1 MKIILKIYKHNR
13 IGNLT
18 SIFLD
23 IPNNKITVNTLK
35 KIIFS
40 KFNIKPSFQRLTYQI
55 YNEIIIILP
64 NEFPLFYFHINE
76 YDTIFLENLENYKQN
91 SINRSPITMKY
102 MNRLGY
108 FTKDSKKFHSSQNL
122 ASFEDKS
129 DSAYSDSEKK
139 DLNLS
144 DNNFYLKKN
153 IKNFDDSDNEDLEL
167 VLSNEKEEKFENKID
182 TIQVEKNNEEEYLAD
197 KFIKLIK
204 KKDFS
209 KIKQFFNE
217 KNMVIKSDYDN
228 NDKKYNKEN
237 SLKLS
242 GNDLPKI
249 NLNLNEGNLPKEKE
263 KNFCEILDKNGWN
276 AIHYISY
283 YGYYEILDFMLN
295 NLYIKIDVNIPNKE
309 GYTPLLLST
318 YRQHDKCVELLLSI
332 NDINVNYLGPGGSA
346 LHIACKK
353 NNVKIVSLLLLKSD
367 LLLLDKDKKVALE
380 YATSNNIKILISKV
394 IHQKLLNINDKHSL
408 TYRNIS
414 AFIKKYKNLLIK
426 DKKLISPLSFTEKY
440 EFLKKISKFP
450 IKPPFVYG
458 HLEKAG
464 RVFRVYRK
472 RYIEINPL
480 KGVINRYKK
489 KEDFP
494 KSPNETIQLRD
505 IVECTRIP
513 MSFKEGNEFCFT
525 LSIQEKGQSEPFEE
539 KYMAHKAQIYEKWVE
554 MINRNV
560 SFVKFWDKVK
570 IKFNNAK
577 DQIDEYL
584 KEIKFDVMHLNFDT
598 GDIKLYDINGKLKTV
613 HKKLIEEN
621 EEEEEDEDDG
631 YNNNNIFDL
640 DLDSDNNQKNNKQNF
655 SENSN
660 SEILI
665 EDASIKKGI
674 NFNSFEILS
683 LLGIGSFGKVCKV
696 RMKKTGQIY
705 AMKILNKNFLIK
717 NKILKHAISE
727 CNILKKSSSPF
738 IITLHYAFQTPE
750 NLYMILDYCPGGDL
764 DFHIQ
769 LRIFEEEEAKFYI
782 AELIL
787 AIEYLHLN
795 NILYRDLKPENIL
808 IHSDGHIKLADFGL
822 ARENVKDGVTK
833 SFCGSPSYLSPEMI
847 QKRESTKA
855 SDIYGIGA
863 VLYEMMSGY
872 TPFYGNDLKTL
883 YTNITQKK
891 LMFPEYFSH
900 RAKSL
905 LKKLLEKNPEKR
917 IDLEDIKK
925 HKFFEGIDWNEL
937 EVKNIKPPRDLNQM
951 KENYFNEHK
960 SEKNKIDLNINE
972 NEKLKEELKDS
983 DYNAKNKYDKRI
995 SKFTFIKDENK

>member
-1 MKIILKIYKHNR
+1 MVIKI
-13 IGNLT
+13 
-18 SIFLD
+18 D
-23 IPNNKITVNTLK
+23 
-35 KIIFS
+35 
-40 KFNIKPSFQRLTYQI
+40 
-55 YNEIIIILP
+55 
-64 NEFPLFYFHINE
+64 
-76 YDTIFLENLENYKQN
+76 YD
-91 SINRSPITMKY
+91 
-102 MNRLGY
+102 
-108 FTKDSKKFHSSQNL
+108 KD
-122 ASFEDKS
+122 D
-129 DSAYSDSEKK
+129 
-139 DLNLS
+139 
-144 DNNFYLKKN
+144 KKN
-153 IKNFDDSDNEDLEL
+153 IN
-167 VLSNEKEEKFENKID
+167 
-182 TIQVEKNNEEEYLAD
+182 
-197 KFIKLIK
+197 
-204 KKDFS
+204 
-209 KIKQFFNE
+209 
-217 KNMVIKSDYDN
+217 
-228 NDKKYNKEN
+228 EN
-237 SLKLS
+237 SIKLS

-249 NLNLNEGNLPKEKE
+249 NLNLKEDDLPKEK
-263 KNFCEILDKNGWN
+263 NFLEILDKNGWN

-318 YRQHDKCVELLLSI
+318 YRQHDKCVELFLSI

-346 LHIACKK
+346 LHITCKK

-367 LLLLDKDKKVALE
+367 LLLLDKDNKAALE
-380 YATSNNIKILISKV
+380 YATNHNIKILISKV
-394 IHQKLLNINDKHSL
+394 IHQKLLNINDKESL
-408 TYRNIS
+408 TYKNIS

-426 DKKLISPLSFTEKY
+426 EKKLISPLSLTEKY
-440 EFLKKISKFP
+440 EFLKKIAKFP

-472 RYIEINPL
+472 RYLEINPL

-505 IVECTRIP
+505 IVECNRIP

-525 LSIQEKGQSEPFEE
+525 LSIQENGQSEPFEE

-554 MINRNV
+554 MINRSV

-570 IKFNNAK
+570 IKFSNAK
-577 DQIDEYL
+577 DQINEYL
-584 KEIKFDVMHLNFDT
+584 KEIKFDVMYLDSDT

-613 HKKLIEEN
+613 QKKLIEEN

-631 YNNNNIFDL
+631 YDNNNIFDL
-640 DLDSDNNQKNNKQNF
+640 DLNSNNNKINNNPNF
-655 SENSN
+655 SENPN
-660 SEILI
+660 SEKLI
-665 EDASIKKGI
+665 EDSSIKYGI
-674 NFNSFEILS
+674 TFDSFEILS

-696 RMKKTGQIY
+696 RMKKTGKIY

-717 NKILKHAISE
+717 NKILKHAITE

-738 IITLHYAFQTPE
+738 IITLHYAFQTPD

-769 LRIFEEEEAKFYI
+769 IRIFEEEEAKFYI

-787 AIEYLHLN
+787 AIEYLHIN

-891 LMFPEYFSH
+891 LMFPEYFSKK
-900 RAKSL
+900 AKNL

-960 SEKNKIDLNINE
+960 NDKNLVDIDINNQ
-972 NEKLKEELKDS
+972 NEKIKEELKDT
-983 DYNAKNKYDKRI
+983 DYNEKNKYDKRI
-995 SKFTFIKDENK
+995 SKFTFIKG

>member
-1 MKIILKIYKHNR
+1 MKIILKIYKQNR
-13 IGNLT
+13 IGNST
-18 SIFLD
+18 SFFLD

-35 KIIFS
+35 KIIFFQ
-40 KFNIKPSFQRLTYQI
+40 FNIKPSFQRLTYQI

-76 YDTIFLENLENYKQN
+76 HSTIFLENLENYEQR

-108 FTKDSKKFHSSQNL
+108 FSKDIKKCHSSLNL
-122 ASFEDKS
+122 KSIEDKS
-129 DSAYSDSEKK
+129 DSAYSDSEEKN
-139 DLNLS
+139 LNLS
-144 DNNFYLKKN
+144 DNDLRLKKN
-153 IKNFDDSDNEDLEL
+153 SKNFDDSDNEDLEL
-167 VLSNEKEEKFENKID
+167 VLSNEKEEKIENKIEK
-182 TIQVEKNNEEEYLAD
+182 IPVEKNNELEYLAD

-204 KKDFS
+204 KNDFS

-217 KNMVIKSDYDN
+217 KNMVIKIDYDK
-228 NDKKYNKEN
+228 NDKKDINEN
-237 SLKLS
+237 SIKLS
-242 GNDLPKI
+242 GKDLPKI
-249 NLNLNEGNLPKEKE
+249 NLNLKEDDLPKEK
-263 KNFCEILDKNGWN
+263 NFLEILDKNGWN

-318 YRQHDKCVELLLSI
+318 YRQHDKCVELFLSI
-332 NDINVNYLGPGGSA
+332 NGINVNYLGPGGSA

-367 LLLLDKDKKVALE
+367 LLLLDKDNKAALE
-380 YATSNNIKILISKV
+380 YATNHNIKILISKV
-394 IHQKLLNINDKHSL
+394 IHQKLLNINDKESL
-408 TYRNIS
+408 TYKNIS

-426 DKKLISPLSFTEKY
+426 EKKLISPLSLTEKY
-440 EFLKKISKFP
+440 EFLKKIAKFP

-472 RYIEINPL
+472 RYLEINPL

-505 IVECTRIP
+505 IVECNRIP

-525 LSIQEKGQSEPFEE
+525 LSIQENGQSEPFEE

-554 MINRNV
+554 MINRSV

-570 IKFNNAK
+570 IKFSNAK
-577 DQIDEYL
+577 DQINEYL
-584 KEIKFDVMHLNFDT
+584 KEIKFDVMYLDSDT

-613 HKKLIEEN
+613 QKKLIEEN

-631 YNNNNIFDL
+631 YDNNNIFDL
-640 DLDSDNNQKNNKQNF
+640 DLNSNNNKINNNPNF
-655 SENSN
+655 SENPN
-660 SEILI
+660 SEKLI
-665 EDASIKKGI
+665 EDSSIKYGI
-674 NFNSFEILS
+674 TFDSFEILS

-696 RMKKTGQIY
+696 RMKKTGKIY

-717 NKILKHAISE
+717 NKILKHAITE

-738 IITLHYAFQTPE
+738 IITLHYAFQTPD

-769 LRIFEEEEAKFYI
+769 IRIFEEEEAKFYI

-787 AIEYLHLN
+787 AIEYLHIN

-891 LMFPEYFSH
+891 LMFPEYFSKK
-900 RAKSL
+900 AKNL

-937 EVKNIKPPRDLNQM
+937 EVKNIKPPRDLNKM

-960 SEKNKIDLNINE
+960 NDKNIGDIDINNQ
-972 NEKLKEELKDS
+972 NEKIKEELKDT
-983 DYNAKNKYDKRI
+983 DYNEKNKYDKRI
-995 SKFTFIKDENK
+995 SKFTFIKG

>member
-13 IGNLT
+13 IGNST
-18 SIFLD
+18 SFFLD

-35 KIIFS
+35 KIIFFQ
-40 KFNIKPSFQRLTYQI
+40 FNIKPSFQRLTYQI

-76 YDTIFLENLENYKQN
+76 HSTIFLENLENYEQR

-108 FTKDSKKFHSSQNL
+108 FSKDINKCHSSLNL
-122 ASFEDKS
+122 KSIEDKS
-129 DSAYSDSEKK
+129 DSAYSDSEEKN
-139 DLNLS
+139 LNLS
-144 DNNFYLKKN
+144 DNDLLLKKN
-153 IKNFDDSDNEDLEL
+153 SKNFDDSDNEDLEL
-167 VLSNEKEEKFENKID
+167 VLSNEKEEKIENKIEK
-182 TIQVEKNNEEEYLAD
+182 IPVEKNNELEYLAD

-204 KKDFS
+204 KNDFS

-217 KNMVIKSDYDN
+217 KNLVIKIDYDKD
-228 NDKKYNKEN
+228 DKKEINEN
-237 SLKLS
+237 SIKLS

-249 NLNLNEGNLPKEKE
+249 NLDLKEGDLPKEK
-263 KNFCEILDKNGWN
+263 NFLEILDKNGWN

-318 YRQHDKCVELLLSI
+318 YSQHDKCVELFLSI

-367 LLLLDKDKKVALE
+367 LLLLDKDNKAALE
-380 YATSNNIKILISKV
+380 YATNHNIKILISKV
-394 IHQKLLNINDKHSL
+394 IHQKLLNINDKESL
-408 TYRNIS
+408 TYKNIS

-426 DKKLISPLSFTEKY
+426 EKKLISPLSLTEKY
-440 EFLKKISKFP
+440 EFLKKIAKFP

-472 RYIEINPL
+472 RYLEINPL

-505 IVECTRIP
+505 IVECNRIP

-525 LSIQEKGQSEPFEE
+525 LSIQENGQSEPFEE

-554 MINRNV
+554 MINRSV

-570 IKFNNAK
+570 IKFSNAK
-577 DQIDEYL
+577 DQINEYL
-584 KEIKFDVMHLNFDT
+584 KEIKFDVMYLDSDT

-621 EEEEEDEDDG
+621 EEEEEDEDDI
-631 YNNNNIFDL
+631 YDNNNIFDI
-640 DLDSDNNQKNNKQNF
+640 DLNSNNNKINNNPNF
-655 SENSN
+655 SENPN
-660 SEILI
+660 SEKLI
-665 EDASIKKGI
+665 EDSSIKHGI
-674 NFNSFEILS
+674 TFDSFEILS

-696 RMKKTGQIY
+696 RMKKTGKIY

-717 NKILKHAISE
+717 NKILKHAITE

-738 IITLHYAFQTPE
+738 IITLHYAFQTPD

-769 LRIFEEEEAKFYI
+769 IRIFEEEEAKFYI

-787 AIEYLHLN
+787 AIEYLHIN

-891 LMFPEYFSH
+891 LMFPEYFSKK
-900 RAKSL
+900 AKNL

-937 EVKNIKPPRDLNQM
+937 EVKNIKPPRDLNKI

-960 SEKNKIDLNINE
+960 NDKNLVDIDINNQ
-972 NEKLKEELKDS
+972 NEKLKEELKDT
-983 DYNAKNKYDKRI
+983 DYNEKNKYDKRI
-995 SKFTFIKDENK
+995 SKFTFIKG